1 MNAAG
6 FLEFQRR
13 LLRDGEARPATEHEQ
28 ALTLV
33 ERGGHRRPVEPPGG
47 TQQAG
52 QSREIGRNP
61 AVVSLERAE
70 ETGSRGE
77 RGHITIRR
85 RAAVPRSSAERQRT
99 VGAINRASGGS
110 GTGG

>member
-61 AVVSLERAE
+61 AVVSLERADD
-70 ETGSRGE
+70 TGDTGARG
-77 RGHITIRR
+77 TKTLLR
-85 RAAVPRSSAERQRT
+85 RAQARKSVRDGKGLSVR
-99 VGAINRASGGS
+99 GDLG
-110 GTGG
+110 